1 MMQSRNLLWLLP
13 LFLLGLIPLVWRP
26 LGNFLTP
33 RGGYDQAALDRA
45 MQLGRAFL
53 LDDIVINLASEGIP
67 SWEIRSRQAQTES
80 GNDRLI
86 NMVEVTAVHNNRNGE
101 KVFIESRRGTYHM
114 DTRLLTLLEDVVL
127 KKPSKGE
134 VLRTELLHYD
144 DVSKKVDSPV
154 AVDIVSPSY
163 HITGGRMDY
172 DITTD
177 RYDLGKRV
185 HARF

>member
-1 MMQSRNLLWLLP
+1 MQSRNLLWLLP
-13 LFLLGLIPLVWRP
+13 LFLMLTLPLVWQP
-26 LGNFLTP
+26 LATFLTP

-53 LDDIVINLASEGIP
+53 LDDIVINLASDGVP

-86 NMVEVTAVHNNRNGE
+86 NMTGVTAVHHGRNGE
-101 KVFIESRRGTYHM
+101 KVYIESRRGTYHM
-114 DTRLLTLLEDVVL
+114 DTRLLTLVEDVVL
-127 KKPSKGE
+127 KKPAKGQ

-144 DVSKKVDSPV
+144 DAGKKVDSPV
-154 AVDIVSPSY
+154 AVEIVSPDY
-163 HITGGRMDY
+163 HITGGSMDY
-172 DITTD
+172 DITKD
-177 RYDLGKRV
+177 AYDLGKRV